1 MYFISRHQLKYV
13 FLFSVLCKINR
24 LYLFHVAHFVKTI
37 SKEAQT
43 STLTELQ
50 YNKAFQMFA
59 FVSQIHPYVAK
70 NLWRKHLFSIN
81 RNYDIKL
88 MICLFLRVDCF
99 YSPTLTHFIKI
110 KTPDRQ
116 LVAGFLTHL
125 GTSVFTD
132 CL

>member
-1 MYFISRHQLKYV
+1 MFFCFQCYV
-13 FLFSVLCKINR
+13 KSIDYICFMWHILWKM
-24 LYLFHVAHFVKTI
+24 I

-116 LVAGFLTHL
+116 LVAGYTTNAFWLIL
-125 GTSVFTD
+125 ELVYLPIV
-132 CL
+132 CK